1 MAGPSEATST
11 APCELLDWDSEHF
24 GFPIARVLADT
35 LTESSVEEIDAWC
48 FDRGIRCLYFA
59 GVPDES
65 ETSRLAAAHGFQVVD
80 VRIITRRSYEGLL
93 DLDPGPEEVELREAT
108 DTDLEYAR
116 RLAARAYHGSRF
128 YFDGRFPKERC
139 DALYEA
145 WVERAVRDPERRVLI
160 PVVDGEPVGF
170 YLLAPI
176 GPGAEGHGELVAI
189 EERHRGKGY
198 ARAMYFG
205 AYRYCAERGVRRQRG
220 VYSYRNLTAIRLH
233 EKIGFLIDEVEVWHH
248 KWYGETEAERDG
260 G

>member
-1 MAGPSEATST
+1 MSADAGATAA
-11 APCELLDWDSEHF
+11 APCELLEWDSEHF

-35 LTESSVEEIDAWC
+35 LTESSVPEIDAWC
-48 FDRGIRCLYFA
+48 LDRGIRCLYFVA
-59 GVPDES
+59 TPDDS

-93 DLDPGPEEVELREAT
+93 DLDPGPEEVNLREAT

-116 RLAARAYHGSRF
+116 RLAARAHHSSRF

-145 WVERAVRDPERRVLI
+145 WVERAVRDPGRRVLI

-176 GPGAEGHGELVAI
+176 GPGTEGHGELVAI
-189 EERHRGKGY
+189 DERHRGKGY
-198 ARAMYFG
+198 ARAMYFE
-205 AYRYCAERGVRRQRG
+205 AYRYCAERGVRKQRG

-233 EKIGFLIDEVEVWHH
+233 EKIGFLIDEVQVWHH
-248 KWYGETEAERDG
+248 KWYGG